1 MHLKEVTDS
10 TVTCLERA
18 ADVFKFF
25 AHDVISWR
33 EEQVQR
39 KLPCVGTV
47 QKTGCK
53 LENPIVDVYQRELD
67 SPVCP
72 GPG

>member
-10 TVTCLERA
+10 TVTCLERV

-39 KLPCVGTV
+39 KLP
-47 QKTGCK
+47 
-53 LENPIVDVYQRELD
+53 
-67 SPVCP
+67 
-72 GPG
+72 